1 MVHFEKEIDLSKEL
15 KNSIQVIERMMSLL
29 DTLAHHS
36 EPITLKQLAQQTQLH
51 PSTAHRILG
60 AMVNGRVVDR
70 IEPSSY
76 QLGLRLLEL
85 GNLVKSRL
93 NFRQTALPYMQQ
105 LHQEL
110 RETVHLSVRYN
121 DEVVYVERI
130 SSSAPMM
137 RVVQVVGSRAPL
149 HVTAVGKVYLAN
161 EPEKCSEYVER
172 TGLPAFTPNSVKNL
186 KSLLEELKIIQQQ
199 GYAFDREEAEKGVSC
214 IAAGIRDDDGNLIA
228 GLSISAPTERL
239 NSAWA
244 SLIKETANS
253 ISTVLGYRE
262 KPATKVKS

>member
-1 MVHFEKEIDLSKEL
+1 
-15 KNSIQVIERMMSLL
+15 MSLL
-29 DTLAHHS
+29 DTLARHS
-36 EPITLKQLAQQTQLH
+36 SPVNLKQLAQQTHLH

-60 AMVNGRVVDR
+60 AMVNGQLVDR

-85 GNLVKSRL
+85 GNLVKNRL

-121 DEVVYVERI
+121 DEVVYVERV
-130 SSSAPMM
+130 SGNAPVVH
-137 RVVQVVGSRAPL
+137 VVQVVGSRAPL

-161 EPEKCSEYVER
+161 ESKKCEDYVER
-172 TGLPAFTPNSVKNL
+172 TGLPSFTPNSIKNL
-186 KSLLEELKIIQQQ
+186 DSLLEELTIIQEQ

-214 IAAGIRDDDGNLIA
+214 IAAGIRDDDNNLVA
-228 GLSISAPTERL
+228 GLSISAPTSRL
-239 NSAWA
+239 DTAWA
-244 SLIKETANS
+244 SRVKETAYL
-253 ISTVLGYRE
+253 ISTALGYKE
-262 KPATKVKS
+262 NSSSLNKK